1 MSKLAA
7 PLPLTD
13 GHLLEDFDSG
23 QPSLN
28 EFLQRHA
35 LAKQRAMLSRTYVA
49 TRENRVVGY
58 YTLAFVTLNS
68 AEAPRRIGRGMPD
81 SIPALLLARLAVDRR
96 EQGRGLGRSLL
107 VDALRR
113 VWEVMA
119 HGHAP
124 VRVLV
129 VDAIDESAAR
139 FYARFDMTPSPINPL
154 RLYLFYRTLEA
165 VFGKPGS
172 GQGHS

>member
-49 TRENRVVGY
+49 TRENRVVGF
-58 YTLAFVTLNS
+58 TRWLS
-68 AEAPRRIGRGMPD
+68 
-81 SIPALLLARLAVDRR
+81 
-96 EQGRGLGRSLL
+96 
-107 VDALRR
+107 
-113 VWEVMA
+113 
-119 HGHAP
+119 
-124 VRVLV
+124 
-129 VDAIDESAAR
+129 
-139 FYARFDMTPSPINPL
+139 
-154 RLYLFYRTLEA
+154 
-165 VFGKPGS
+165 
-172 GQGHS
+172 